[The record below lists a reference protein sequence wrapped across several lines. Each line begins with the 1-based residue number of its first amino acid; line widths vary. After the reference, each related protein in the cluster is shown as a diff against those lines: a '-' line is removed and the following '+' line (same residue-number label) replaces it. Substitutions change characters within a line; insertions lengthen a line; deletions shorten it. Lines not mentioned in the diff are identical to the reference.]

1 MSQTKLKIE
10 SQPKEC
16 DVISFKNLCFANN
29 YAVEIYLLLL
39 SFSNLA
45 YYIFN
50 ESSSQFMLVKFILTS
65 CLTLIAIALQKRLDP
80 NIARF
85 IKFIC
90 ELVSISQLI
99 QQDEWNCLA
108 ILSLIFDKGIL
119 LKNQEIYNYLYDY
132 LILKILGLTYVS
144 LYWNNQ
150 VFIIIICNSI
160 VLEIYQILLMYVT
173 NKQTQQQK
181 LETFQKRFS
190 VSSQKINSENINLVD
205 NQMKNEEITKN
216 DIFMKFQ
223 DQNNNENLI
232 NTEDH
237 WIKRMHAIPISIII
251 LSKKTLT
258 IKFKNETARKNF
270 NTLCYNDDE
279 INDLIMN
286 KLEFTLLEDNLEILK
301 NSSSI
306 IIRKQFLNKP
316 VNQSYSSQFDMENLK
331 KLTLS
336 KISQNFLKG
345 DYHNLMKPNTNSID
359 LYCHQILDSQQF
371 QINGTIF
378 YSNGDDELTIIL
390 SDISKQMQ
398 LQQFIVK
405 DEFQKKVIESLSH
418 ELKTPLNSSI
428 NFIKSAIADDQLPL
442 CIKKQ
447 CLEPAS
453 IALQLQSYI
462 INDVIDFSQFYN
474 NTLDVCV
481 KEFEIKDVISEITSI
496 FNLQFQNKGLNFVID
511 LTKNTS
517 THMSTD
523 YNRLMQILVNVIQ
536 NSLKYTYNGGAILK
550 IKNQEDDVL
559 SFSVSDTGIGIKS
572 EMTKKLNTY
581 VNQVENL
588 RHFSKLKSWNGIGLL
603 ISSILLHQLNPQLT
617 ETFQIKSKLSEG
629 TKFKFKIRQI
639 LIDDLNNNTDDI
651 SRRKSVKFK
660 RNSKK
665 NIQNNLVGTLI
676 FVNESAFNTQNLGL
690 SSKPRPNLNKKLKGS
705 TDYDQESYES
715 DNNNQN
721 LSDQYL
727 QLQNQQHNFIL
738 NIIDKKKLSGSFEQ
752 QSIKSSSM
760 KSKILSY
767 TQLKIMERQSNDSA
781 LENFKKN
788 LCCQCRRIMSVDDEI
803 FNQNSIKL
811 LIERYGFEVIISYN
825 GVEAISIIKSLKKC
839 SKECGLLNLIL
850 MDYSMPVMDGIQCT
864 IQLKRMMKEKIIPNI
879 NIIGLTAFTSKLEVE
894 SCLNAGMLE
903 VLFKPLKLTD
913 FCELLTLL

>member
-1 MSQTKLKIE
+1 
-10 SQPKEC
+10 
-16 DVISFKNLCFANN
+16 
-29 YAVEIYLLLL
+29 
-39 SFSNLA
+39 
-45 YYIFN
+45 
-50 ESSSQFMLVKFILTS
+50 MLIKFILTS
-65 CLTLIAIALQKRLDP
+65 SLTLLAIVLKKRLDP
-80 NIARF
+80 MIARF

-90 ELVSISQLI
+90 EIVSISQLI
-99 QQDEWNCLA
+99 SKDEWNSLA
-108 ILSLIFDKGIL
+108 ILPLMFDKGIFM
-119 LKNQEIYNYLYDY
+119 KNQEKYHYSYDY
-132 LILKILGLTYVS
+132 LIIKVLSLTYAS

-150 VFIIIICNSI
+150 VLIIIICNSI
-160 VLEIYQILLMYVT
+160 VLEIYQIILLYVT
-173 NKQTQQQK
+173 NKQTQKYK
-181 LETFQKRFS
+181 LETHQKLIS
-190 VSSQKINSENINLVD
+190 VDGQKINSENINLVE
-205 NQMKNEEITKN
+205 NQMKNEEINKD
-216 DIFMKFQ
+216 DIFTKFQ
-223 DQNNNENLI
+223 VQNNNENLI
-232 NTEDH
+232 NNEEL

-251 LSKKTLT
+251 LNKTSLA

-270 NTLCYNDDE
+270 NTLCYNDNE

-286 KLEFTLLEDNLEILK
+286 KLEFTFIEDSLEMLK
-301 NSSSI
+301 NSSSY

-316 VNQSYSSQFDMENLK
+316 VNQTFSSQFDIENLK
-331 KLTLS
+331 KLSLS
-336 KISQNFLKG
+336 QISQNFLAG
-345 DYHNLMKPNTNSID
+345 AYQYLMKPYSNSIE

-428 NFIKSAIADDQLPL
+428 NFIKSAMADEQLPL
-442 CIKKQ
+442 SIKQQ

-474 NTLDVCV
+474 NSLDVCV
-481 KEFEIKDVISEITSI
+481 KEFEIKDVINEITSI
-496 FNLQFQNKGLNFVID
+496 FNLQFQEKGLNFVID
-511 LTKNTS
+511 LTQNTS
-517 THMSTD
+517 IHMSTD

-550 IKNQEDDVL
+550 IKNQEDDIIQ
-559 SFSVSDTGIGIKS
+559 FSVSDTGIGIKS
-572 EMTKKLNTY
+572 EITKKLNTY

-603 ISSILLHQLNPQLT
+603 ITSILLHQLNPQLS
-617 ETFQIKSKLSEG
+617 ETFQIKSKLNKG
-629 TKFKFKIRQI
+629 TKFKFKIKQI
-639 LIDDLNNNTDDI
+639 LIDELNNNTDDI
-651 SRRKSVKFK
+651 SRKKSVKFR

-665 NIQNNLVGTLI
+665 NCQNNLIGTLI
-676 FVNESAFNTQNLGL
+676 FVNENAISNQNLGL
-690 SSKPRPNLNKKLKGS
+690 INKPKPTLNKIFKGS
-705 TDYDQESYES
+705 TDYDQESIES
-715 DNNNQN
+715 ENKQQN
-721 LSDQYL
+721 LSQQYI
-727 QLQNQQHNFIL
+727 QLENQQHNFIM

-752 QSIKSSSM
+752 QSIKSSM

-811 LIERYGFEVIISYN
+811 LIERFGFEVIIAFN
-825 GVEAISIIKSLKKC
+825 GLEAIQKIQQLQKC

-850 MDYSMPVMDGIQCT
+850 MDYSMPVMDGIECT
-864 IQLKRMMKEKIIPNI
+864 IQLKQMMKDDIIPNI

-903 VLFKPLKLTD
+903 VLFKPLKLND